1 MNCKLNSCNRAVFNG
16 RHSPTNW
23 VLREVRCTGE
33 CYGTGSLRSRGCR
46 TSDKSS
52 WSLLLFKVY
61 PYFLIRGH
69 LFCFTGCLR
78 HGSRTAVR
86 PFFYGNR
93 ALKRCRCWSSVTP
106 VFGARHHGFCST
118 FLFYVASTTI
128 VCLRASRPL
137 LFICLSVVSI

>member
-118 FLFYVASTTI
+118 FLFYVASTTV